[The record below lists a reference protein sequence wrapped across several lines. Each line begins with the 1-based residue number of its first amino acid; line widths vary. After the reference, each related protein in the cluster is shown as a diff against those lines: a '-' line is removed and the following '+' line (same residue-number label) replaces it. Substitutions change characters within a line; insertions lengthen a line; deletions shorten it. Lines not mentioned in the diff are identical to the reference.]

1 MPLIPAGGDMRILIV
16 NDKADERKL
25 LRSVLAKHGC
35 DITEAASCEEGVRL
49 AGEINPSLIICGYPM
64 PVMGSLQM
72 LHVVRKDPLL
82 RRITFIFHGDAF
94 TDKKDAELALTLG
107 ADAIIVKPEVPEE
120 FWPDLC
126 AALGNSAP
134 RNISEKGGTP
144 ADCELPFRIGQQI
157 LGRVEEKSV
166 ELEKARE
173 EMAQCDKRYQ
183 RLLESVTDYM
193 YTVRFEDGRYLGTT
207 HGPGSVAVT
216 GYAPEEFDAD
226 PGLCFR
232 MIHDEER
239 EYVRELTSRFAS
251 EKESILPFQ
260 HRILHKDGRVRWI
273 RNTPVPVYD
282 SDGRLV
288 SYDGLIADITEYKKL
303 EDQFR
308 HAQKMEAVG
317 VLAGGIAH
325 DFNNILTAIIG
336 YGNILLTQLL
346 HDDSARNNIE
356 QILVAAEKAAN
367 LVHGL
372 LAFSR
377 KQVINPKPVDLNKII
392 NNVEKLLSRL
402 ITEDIELQVKLSEG
416 EATIMADPG
425 QIDQILMN
433 LVTNAR
439 DAMPKGGVL
448 TIETTVME
456 MDMDFLTEH
465 GYGTHGSY
473 VQVSISDTGMGMDEQ
488 ARQRIFEPFFT
499 TKPTGR
505 GTGLGLSIIYGI
517 VKQHNGFIDLQSRPN
532 VGTTFRIYF
541 PLIEARV
548 SEPARPT
555 LIHSTGE
562 NQTILIA
569 DDDPQVRA
577 VISIILNKSGYKVIE
592 AEDGEMAVREF
603 GKNMR
608 EIDLLILDIVMPRK
622 NGKEAYDEIR
632 KLRPDVKVIF
642 ISGYTADVID
652 QKGVGQEELNIVAKP
667 VSPYELL
674 LKIKETLNN

>member
-1 MPLIPAGGDMRILIV
+1 MRILIV
-16 NDKADERKL
+16 NDKANERKF
-25 LRSVLAKHGC
+25 LRSVLLKHGC
-35 DITEAASCEEGVRL
+35 DTADAATGEEGLRL
-49 AGEINPSLIICGYPM
+49 AGEFKPSLILSGFPM
-64 PVMGSLQM
+64 PVMGGFQL
-72 LHVVRKDPLL
+72 LHEIRNDPCL
-82 RRITFIFHGDAF
+82 RNTTFVFYSDAF
-94 TDKKDAELALTLG
+94 IDKKDRELALSLG
-107 ADAIIVKPEVPEE
+107 ADAFVVKPGEPEE
-120 FWPDLC
+120 FWPALC
-126 AALGNSAP
+126 TAVGRCALPDSAENAA
-134 RNISEKGGTP
+134 TP
-144 ADCELPFRIGQQI
+144 AVCDLPFQMGQQI
-157 LGRVEEKSV
+157 LSRLEEKTV
-166 ELEKARE
+166 DLDKARRE
-173 EMAQCDKRYQ
+173 IAECDNRYQ
-183 RLLESVTDYM
+183 LLLESVTDYM
-193 YTVRFEDGRYLGTT
+193 YTVRFEDGRYLGTS
-207 HGPGSVAVT
+207 HGPGCEAVT
-216 GYAPEEFDAD
+216 GYTPEEYAAD
-226 PGLCFR
+226 PGLCYR

-239 EYVRELTSRFAS
+239 DYVRELTSRFSS

-273 RNTPVPVYD
+273 RNTPVPVHD
-282 SDGRLV
+282 SDGRLLA
-288 SYDGLIADITEYKKL
+288 YDGLIADITEYKKL

-336 YGNILLTQLL
+336 YGNMLQTQLVN
-346 HDDSARNNIE
+346 DDSARNNIE

-377 KQVINPKPVDLNKII
+377 KQVIHPKPVDLNKII
-392 NNVEKLLSRL
+392 INVEKLLSRL
-402 ITEDIELQVKLSEG
+402 ITEDIELRVKLSGG
-416 EATIMADPG
+416 ETTIMADPG

-439 DAMPKGGVL
+439 DAMPRGGML
-448 TIETTVME
+448 TIETTAME
-456 MDMDFLTEH
+456 MDMAFLTEH

-473 VQVSISDTGMGMDEQ
+473 VQLSISDTGLGMDEQ

-499 TKPTGR
+499 TKPMGR

-532 VGTTFRIYF
+532 VGTTIRIYF

-548 SEPARPT
+548 YEPARPAN
-555 LIHSTGE
+555 LPAIGE

-603 GKNMR
+603 GRNMR

-632 KLRPDVKVIF
+632 RLRPDVKVIF

-652 QKGVGQEELNIVAKP
+652 QKGVGQEDLNIVAKP

-674 LKIKETLNN
+674 LKIKETLDN

>member
-1 MPLIPAGGDMRILIV
+1 MRILIV
-16 NDKADERKL
+16 NDKANERKL
-25 LRSVLAKHGC
+25 LRTVLLKHGC
-35 DITEAASCEEGVRL
+35 NVTEAATGAEALLLAEEFD
-49 AGEINPSLIICGYPM
+49 PSLIISGLPM
-64 PVMGSLQM
+64 PNMGGFQL
-72 LHVVRKDPLL
+72 LHEIRKDPLL
-82 RRITFIFHGDAF
+82 RKITFIFYTDAF
-94 TDKKDAELALTLG
+94 IEKKDEELALSVG
-107 ADAIIVKPEVPEE
+107 ADAFIVKPEEPEN
-120 FWPDLC
+120 FWVELC
-126 AALGNSAP
+126 SALGKCPP
-134 RNISEKGGTP
+134 RNIAENVASPVGS
-144 ADCELPFRIGQQI
+144 ELPFRTGQNI
-157 LGRVEEKSV
+157 LNRLEEKSV
-166 ELEKARE
+166 ELEKARALI
-173 EMAQCDKRYQ
+173 AQCDERYQ

-193 YTVRFEDGRYLGTT
+193 YTVRFEDGRYLGTI

-216 GYAPEEFDAD
+216 GYAPEELEAD
-226 PGLCFR
+226 PELCFR

-239 EYVRELTSRFAS
+239 ESVRVLTNRFFS
-251 EKESILPFQ
+251 ENETILPFQ

-273 RNTPVPVYD
+273 RNTPVPRYD
-282 SDGRLV
+282 RNGRLV
-288 SYDGLIADITEYKKL
+288 AYDGLIADITEYKKL

-336 YGNILLTQLL
+336 YGSMLQTHLE

-356 QILVAAEKAAN
+356 QILAAAEKAAN

-377 KQVINPKPVDLNKII
+377 KQVIHPKPVDLNKII
-392 NNVEKLLSRL
+392 KNLEKLLSRL
-402 ITEDIELQVKLSEG
+402 ITEDIELRMILAEG
-416 EATIMADPG
+416 ETTIMADPG

-439 DAMPKGGVL
+439 DAMPQGGVL
-448 TIETTVME
+448 TLETTLME
-456 MDMDFLTEH
+456 MDMAFLTEH

-473 VQVSISDTGMGMDEQ
+473 VRISISDTGMGMDEE

-499 TKPTGR
+499 TKPMGR

-517 VKQHNGFIDLQSRPN
+517 VKQHNGFIDLQSKPR

-541 PLIEARV
+541 PLIDVKVKEIAK
-548 SEPARPT
+548 PAHLPA
-555 LIHSTGE
+555 IGE
-562 NQTILIA
+562 NQTILVA
-569 DDDPQVRA
+569 DDDPQVRT
-577 VISIILNKSGYKVIE
+577 VIKIILSKSGYKVIE

-603 GKNMR
+603 GKHMN

-622 NGKEAYDEIR
+622 NGKDAYDEIR
-632 KLRPDVKVIF
+632 RMRPDVKALF

-652 QKGVGQEELNIVAKP
+652 QKGVGQEDLNIVAKP

-674 LKIKETLNN
+674 LKIKETLRDCS